1 MVTAVVTCFNYGRF
15 LAEAVESVRSQG
27 ARVVVV
33 DDGSTD
39 PGTLRALDELP
50 GEVEVIRQE
59 NRGASA
65 ARNTG
70 LARAETSFVLALDA
84 DDRLAPGALEALR
97 AALDA
102 APEAAFAYGHQRF
115 FGDMEGEMRL
125 PPYDPFKLLHRHL
138 IGPTALMRR
147 ELIEATGGYDE
158 ELAWFEDWELWV
170 NALAHGLH
178 GVRVDQVTHEY
189 RRHGEG
195 KLLRDRRVYRQARSY
210 IMRKHRA
217 LYDDERRLAEQ
228 SDLGPLG
235 RLVYRGFWGPRPL
248 PAAFEAAVHRLLW
261 RRADP
266 AR

>member
-15 LAEAVESVRSQG
+15 LAEAVDSVRSQG

-39 PGTLRALDELP
+39 PGTHTALDGLP
-50 GEVEVIRQE
+50 DDVEVIRQE

-65 ARNTG
+65 ARNAG
-70 LARAETSFVLALDA
+70 MARADTPFVLALDA
-84 DDRLAPGALEALR
+84 DDRLAPGALAALQS
-97 AALDA
+97 ALDA
-102 APEAAFAYGHQRF
+102 HPDAAFAYGHQRF

-147 ELIEATGGYDE
+147 ELIDATGGYDE
-158 ELAWFEDWELWV
+158 ELAWFEDWELWID
-170 NALAHGLH
+170 ALAHGLR
-178 GVRVDQVTHEY
+178 GVRVDTVTHEY

-195 KLLRDRRVYRQARSY
+195 KLLRDRRVYREARRY
-210 IMRKHRA
+210 IMRKHA
-217 LYDDERRLAEQ
+217 GLYAQQARLAAE
-228 SDLGPLG
+228 SDLGAGG
-235 RLVYRGFWGPRPL
+235 RLVYRAFWGPRPL
-248 PAAFEAAVHRLLW
+248 PAALEAAVHRLLW
-261 RRADP
+261 RRAAP